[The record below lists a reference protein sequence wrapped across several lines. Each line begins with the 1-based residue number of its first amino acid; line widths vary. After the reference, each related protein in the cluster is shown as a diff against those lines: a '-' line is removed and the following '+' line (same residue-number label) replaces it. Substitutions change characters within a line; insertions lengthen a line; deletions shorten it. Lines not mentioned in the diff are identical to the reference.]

1 MRFLSMVRVAETGQK
16 PTERLMNDMGKLIEE
31 MMKKGKLVRTAGL
44 RPTKEGFRMRSNR
57 GKVSVTEGPFTET
70 KEVIGGYAVLEAASL
85 EEARE
90 LTRRFLEVH
99 GEEWN
104 VECEVRAIDGQ
115 EFGG

>member
-16 PTERLMNDMGKLIEE
+16 PTERLMNDMGKLMDE

-44 RPTKEGFRMRSNR
+44 RPTTEGFRMRSNR
-57 GKVSVTEGPFTET
+57 GKLSVTEGPFTET
-70 KEVIGGYAVLEAASL
+70 KEVIGGYAILEAASL

-90 LTRRFLEVH
+90 LTKRFLEVH

-104 VECEVRAIDGQ
+104 VECEVRALDGQ